1 MNLIKYVKLV
11 RIKKNIYNETLL
23 QFKYEQNFPQK
34 FVLAV
39 LYIKS
44 ANIHINYVLFTIV
57 RISNIK

>member
-23 QFKYEQNFPQK
+23 QFKCEQNFPQK

-39 LYIKS
+39 LYIKC
-44 ANIHINYVLFTIV
+44 ANIHINYVLFTII

>member
-23 QFKYEQNFPQK
+23 QFKYEQNFSQK

>member
-11 RIKKNIYNETLL
+11 RIKKNIYETLL

-39 LYIKS
+39 LYIKC

>member
-39 LYIKS
+39 LYIKC
-44 ANIHINYVLFTIV
+44 ANIHKNYVLFTIV

>member
-39 LYIKS
+39 LYIKC

>member
-39 LYIKS
+39 LYIKC
-44 ANIHINYVLFTIV
+44 ANIHINYVLFTTV

>member
-39 LYIKS
+39 LYIKC
-44 ANIHINYVLFTIV
+44 ANIHINYVLFTI
-57 RISNIK
+57 NCQDIKY